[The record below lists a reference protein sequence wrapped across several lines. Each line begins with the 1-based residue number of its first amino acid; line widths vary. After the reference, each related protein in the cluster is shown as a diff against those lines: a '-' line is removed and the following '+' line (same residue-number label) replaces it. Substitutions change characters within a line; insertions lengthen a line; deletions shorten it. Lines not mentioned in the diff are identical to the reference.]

1 MSSTSR
7 ATIIEEAAQQVINVR
22 DFAVSKRRENEVAKE
37 TLEDNGIIADADTLT
52 EVIEEANAI
61 WSQYHLNS

>member
-61 WSQYHLNS
+61 WSQYRFNS